1 MKVVKCINNNVA
13 ICLDDDNNEL
23 VAFGKGIG
31 FKKPPFEIDV
41 AVIQKTYYG
50 IDENYAHMINEIPE
64 EILLLSEKI
73 IKYAENEL
81 DYIFSPNIIFTLA
94 DHINFAIV
102 RCKEKLN
109 ITLPIVQDIKFLYEK
124 EYAIGKYALSL
135 IEKKINIKLPLEE
148 ASFISLH
155 IINAE
160 ARKAGE
166 IDGYAENKVI
176 ISEITK
182 LIENKFDISINKDG
196 TNYSRFVSHI
206 QYLLKRIGSK
216 EEIKSENKELYMTM
230 KNSYP
235 DTSDCVDSISEYLF
249 ELFKWRLSIEEK
261 LYLILHI
268 NRLCSREDCYQ

>member
-1 MKVVKCINNNVA
+1 M
-13 ICLDDDNNEL
+13 
-23 VAFGKGIG
+23 
-31 FKKPPFEIDV
+31 
-41 AVIQKTYYG
+41 Y
-50 IDENYAHMINEIPE
+50 EN
-64 EILLLSEKI
+64 
-73 IKYAENEL
+73 
-81 DYIFSPNIIFTLA
+81 
-94 DHINFAIV
+94 
-102 RCKEKLN
+102 
-109 ITLPIVQDIKFLYEK
+109 

-135 IEKKINIKLPLEE
+135 IEKKLNIKLPLEE

-155 IINAE
+155 IINTE

-196 TNYSRFVSHI
+196 ANYSRFVSHI

-235 DTSDCVDSISEYLF
+235 YTSDCVDSISEYLF

>member
-41 AVIQKTYYG
+41 TVIQKTYYG
-50 IDENYAHMINEIPE
+50 IDENY
-64 EILLLSEKI
+64 
-73 IKYAENEL
+73 
-81 DYIFSPNIIFTLA
+81 
-94 DHINFAIV
+94 
-102 RCKEKLN
+102 
-109 ITLPIVQDIKFLYEK
+109 VQDIKFLYEN

-135 IEKKINIKLPLEE
+135 IEKKLNIKLPLEE

-196 TNYSRFVSHI
+196 ANYSRFVSHI

-230 KNSYP
+230 RNSYP

>member
-50 IDENYAHMINEIPE
+50 IDENYVHMINEIPE
-64 EILLLSEKI
+64 EI
-73 IKYAENEL
+73 IKYAEYEL

-94 DHINFAIV
+94 DHINFSIV

-124 EYAIGKYALSL
+124 EYAIGTYALFL
-135 IEKKINIKLPLEE
+135 IEKKLNIKLPLEE

-176 ISEITK
+176 INKITK
-182 LIENKFDISINKDG
+182 LIENKFNISINKDG
-196 TNYSRFVSHI
+196 ANYSRFVSHI
-206 QYLLKRIGSK
+206 QYLLRRIESK
-216 EEIKSENKELYMTM
+216 EEIKSENKELYITM
-230 KNSYP
+230 KKSFP
-235 DTSDCVDSISEYLF
+235 DTSDCVDSISEYLLQ
-249 ELFKWRLSIEEK
+249 LFKWELSIEEK
-261 LYLILHI
+261 LYLIIHI

>member
-41 AVIQKTYYG
+41 AVIQKIYYD
-50 IDENYAHMINEIPE
+50 IDENYVHMINEIPE
-64 EILLLSEKI
+64 EILLLSEEI
-73 IKYAENEL
+73 IKYAEYEL

-109 ITLPIVQDIKFLYEK
+109 I
-124 EYAIGKYALSL
+124 
-135 IEKKINIKLPLEE
+135 KLPLEE
-148 ASFISLH
+148 ASFICLH

-176 ISEITK
+176 INKITK
-182 LIENKFDISINKDG
+182 LIENKFNISINKDG
-196 TNYSRFVSHI
+196 ANYSRFVSHI
-206 QYLLKRIGSK
+206 QYLLRRIESK
-216 EEIKSENKELYMTM
+216 EEIKSENKELYITM
-230 KNSYP
+230 KKSFP
-235 DTSDCVDSISEYLF
+235 DTSDCVDSISEYLLQ
-249 ELFKWRLSIEEK
+249 LFKWELSIEEK
-261 LYLILHI
+261 LYLIIHI

>member
-50 IDENYAHMINEIPE
+50 IDENYVHMINEIPE
-64 EILLLSEKI
+64 EILLLSEEI
-73 IKYAENEL
+73 IKYAEYEL

-94 DHINFAIV
+94 DHI
-102 RCKEKLN
+102 K
-109 ITLPIVQDIKFLYEK
+109 
-124 EYAIGKYALSL
+124 YAIGRYALFL
-135 IEKKINIKLPLEE
+135 IEKKLNIKLPLEE

-176 ISEITK
+176 INKITK
-182 LIENKFDISINKDG
+182 LIENKFNISINKDG
-196 TNYSRFVSHI
+196 ANYSRFVSHI
-206 QYLLKRIGSK
+206 QYLLRRIESK
-216 EEIKSENKELYMTM
+216 EEIKSENKELYITM
-230 KNSYP
+230 KKSFP
-235 DTSDCVDSISEYLF
+235 DTSDCVDSISEYLLQ
-249 ELFKWRLSIEEK
+249 LFKWELSIEEK
-261 LYLILHI
+261 LYLIIHI